1 MVTSALA
8 VVGLMCPESTVH
20 LVPRRLKD
28 VHFDFVGL
36 AVEGYTLYVF
46 SFVAHDIIV
55 PLG

>member
-1 MVTSALA
+1 
-8 VVGLMCPESTVH
+8 MCPESAVY

-28 VHFDFVGL
+28 IHFDFVGL

>member
-8 VVGLMCPESTVH
+8 VVGLMCPESAVH
-20 LVPRRLKD
+20 LVPCRLKD
-28 VHFDFVGL
+28 VHLNFVGL
-36 AVEGYTLYVF
+36 AVERYTLHVF